1 MKIIWSSNSL
11 IDRKIDR
18 IRFAKKFYNFSIACS
33 MRWITK
39 GNKALWERY
48 FRMTKHI
55 FHKVFMFPVYAFSFK
70 QSGLSKYHITLYIK
84 LYLAIR
90 RAFQGLLHETPHQH
104 HMNDKKIWSRS
115 STLERSFIL
124 NEEDKSMIY
133 PNIHFNI

>member
-1 MKIIWSSNSL
+1 MMHILSYLEILLNSIMHILEIIWSSNCL
-11 IDRKIDR
+11 IDSKVDR

-70 QSGLSKYHITLYIK
+70 QSGLSKYHITLYI
-84 LYLAIR
+84 AIVGHKESIPR
-90 RAFQGLLHETPHQH
+90 ITAWDTASTSHEWQ
-104 HMNDKKIWSRS
+104 
-115 STLERSFIL
+115 
-124 NEEDKSMIY
+124 EDMV
-133 PNIHFNI
+133 